1 MTEKGVADPRS
12 HKIEPLGKK
21 HDRLVFS
28 CGIDALDTYLQK
40 RASQEAKKKIAT
52 TFVMV
57 ESLTSEVIGY
67 YSLSATNILFTDLP
81 DETARKLPKYPNVT
95 ATLLGRLAIDSR
107 YQGRGILSILKRT
120 ERSDIN
126 KSSITVYPAWVTL
139 TNPRDIRPTPVP
151 IGNLLKCIAGPKRN
165 IFLERLGINHK
176 ADGKPLL
183 CESARQAQAA
193 HV

>member
-21 HDRLVFS
+21 HDRVVFS

-81 DETARKLPKYPNVT
+81 DETARKLPKYPNVP

-126 KSSITVYPAWVTL
+126 KS
-139 TNPRDIRPTPVP
+139 
-151 IGNLLKCIAGPKRN
+151 
-165 IFLERLGINHK
+165 
-176 ADGKPLL
+176 
-183 CESARQAQAA
+183 
-193 HV
+193 